1 METRATETRSP
12 LTPRDARANAARDA
26 TREGAT
32 TPTRWDD
39 DGAKTT
45 TTTTTTT
52 GKKGRGT
59 ARGEE
64 NTPPVSARTRGRRAD
79 ARRDDGGTNR
89 DDDDD
94 DDLNA
99 AATARRERDARR
111 TPMGTTTTTPRGTG
125 SASRGKSPLG
135 SAWREEMARTRE
147 RLARSRAL
155 SMEKTT
161 ASEDG
166 DSETEDVDAGD
177 VVVALERRLEA
188 TTAEGSVESP
198 SRAAAVEVG
207 EGSAATRAEDDDDEG
222 DESACATPNV
232 DDPQVAM
239 AIERV
244 RLVEERK
251 TKETARKLVAANE
264 NAARLKARLHELE
277 LRLDD
282 KENELEASD
291 RRVQGAV
298 KEAVRDVWAKMDAA
312 NAQCVKAETERCAAQ
327 VEAQEARRELI
338 ELETRLRQSER
349 ELSASRA
356 NHKSVQDDM
365 AKLRE
370 LAAGASEIEAEELC
384 AELDAARAEIE
395 QLEARLEEVQEAAN
409 EKVYYET
416 ENQRLERENED
427 LERELT
433 WRKAG
438 EVELRAALERSESEV
453 VLHRAESSKSESDV
467 YAMIEAKNAELD
479 EMRRSLSDAE
489 RRLAE
494 NAANA
499 AKSSSEL
506 EALRRQNIEF
516 EKALQSVTVDG
527 SSKRYELEKDFA
539 TAMNN
544 IHDLTRVVE
553 ETQYELK
560 QARVEKDRA
569 IVEAQEARRAAA
581 EASSVEEYKIVD
593 LTTELESALEHCAH
607 LQQELATMREREQDL
622 LSQLDDVIIAAQLAE
637 EETEVDIEDVSES
650 EDPHSPSPMKN
661 ARARASSSGSRKMN
675 VANLVATNRDL
686 VDMASRQSNEI
697 SRLQAERSKLRAE
710 LTKSEAALA
719 RLTKFKDENLALA
732 CKYKANLQKTSDEIK
747 ARQLVESRLHEYEHT
762 ARALEET
769 VEQLR
774 SELSRASERRT
785 EAASMKES
793 SEIENLRDELS
804 EMKRSL
810 NAVQM
815 EKKTMLEELSAQ
827 LKEIT
832 VASRQQAESTQPRDE
847 DVHETSFADYLAHEA
862 AEAEAAMQSNDLYA
876 QRLDEE
882 IAKVEREMRGGAA
895 KPPKSTPTR
904 SRDASPSPIQRQ
916 NVIDTAKEATQVA
929 LDVCESTK
937 QRAMYYKG
945 VAKMVYGK
953 LQTQKASYDAKLA
966 ALKLK
971 LDAVVTAP
979 ATPSLKTPLSA
990 IAREHSFLL
999 DT

>member
-1 METRATETRSP
+1 
-12 LTPRDARANAARDA
+12 
-26 TREGAT
+26 
-32 TPTRWDD
+32 
-39 DGAKTT
+39 
-45 TTTTTTT
+45 
-52 GKKGRGT
+52 
-59 ARGEE
+59 
-64 NTPPVSARTRGRRAD
+64 
-79 ARRDDGGTNR
+79 
-89 DDDDD
+89 
-94 DDLNA
+94 
-99 AATARRERDARR
+99 
-111 TPMGTTTTTPRGTG
+111 
-125 SASRGKSPLG
+125 
-135 SAWREEMARTRE
+135 
-147 RLARSRAL
+147 
-155 SMEKTT
+155 
-161 ASEDG
+161 
-166 DSETEDVDAGD
+166 
-177 VVVALERRLEA
+177 
-188 TTAEGSVESP
+188 
-198 SRAAAVEVG
+198 
-207 EGSAATRAEDDDDEG
+207 
-222 DESACATPNV
+222 
-232 DDPQVAM
+232 
-239 AIERV
+239 
-244 RLVEERK
+244 
-251 TKETARKLVAANE
+251 
-264 NAARLKARLHELE
+264 
-277 LRLDD
+277 
-282 KENELEASD
+282 
-291 RRVQGAV
+291 
-298 KEAVRDVWAKMDAA
+298 
-312 NAQCVKAETERCAAQ
+312 
-327 VEAQEARRELI
+327 
-338 ELETRLRQSER
+338 
-349 ELSASRA
+349 
-356 NHKSVQDDM
+356 
-365 AKLRE
+365 
-370 LAAGASEIEAEELC
+370 
-384 AELDAARAEIE
+384 
-395 QLEARLEEVQEAAN
+395 
-409 EKVYYET
+409 
-416 ENQRLERENED
+416 
-427 LERELT
+427 
-433 WRKAG
+433 
-438 EVELRAALERSESEV
+438 
-453 VLHRAESSKSESDV
+453 
-467 YAMIEAKNAELD
+467 
-479 EMRRSLSDAE
+479 
-489 RRLAE
+489 
-494 NAANA
+494 
-499 AKSSSEL
+499 
-506 EALRRQNIEF
+506 
-516 EKALQSVTVDG
+516 
-527 SSKRYELEKDFA
+527 
-539 TAMNN
+539 
-544 IHDLTRVVE
+544 
-553 ETQYELK
+553 
-560 QARVEKDRA
+560 
-569 IVEAQEARRAAA
+569 
-581 EASSVEEYKIVD
+581 
-593 LTTELESALEHCAH
+593 
-607 LQQELATMREREQDL
+607 MREREQDL
-622 LSQLDDVIIAAQLAE
+622 LSQLDDVIVAAQLAE

-785 EAASMKES
+785 EAASMKEA
-793 SEIENLRDELS
+793 SEIEKLREELS

-832 VASRQQAESTQPRDE
+832 VASRRESESTQPRDE

-862 AEAEAAMQSNDLYA
+862 AEAEAAMHNNDLYA

-895 KPPKSTPTR
+895 KPPRTTPTR